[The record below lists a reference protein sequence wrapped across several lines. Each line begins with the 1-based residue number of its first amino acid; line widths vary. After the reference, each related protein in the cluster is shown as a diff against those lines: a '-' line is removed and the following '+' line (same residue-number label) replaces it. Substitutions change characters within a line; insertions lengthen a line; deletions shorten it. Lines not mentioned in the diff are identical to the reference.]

1 MCAIHLNQEAL
12 TANKLQPPEMKHANK
27 ISPQGTG
34 NSYNADLK
42 LTSALQCI
50 GTCQSGL
57 MKATEWQAVTLS
69 SVTTAACFFCF
80 VFFLLFL
87 LSKPGFVPWFLQQ
100 KHLLRS
106 GILIWDLQKL
116 L

>member
-1 MCAIHLNQEAL
+1 MCAIHLNQAAL
-12 TANKLQPPEMKHANK
+12 TANKLQPPEMKQANK

-42 LTSALQCI
+42 LTSALQCN

-69 SVTTAACFFCF
+69 SVTTAAF
-80 VFFLLFL
+80 FFLILFL